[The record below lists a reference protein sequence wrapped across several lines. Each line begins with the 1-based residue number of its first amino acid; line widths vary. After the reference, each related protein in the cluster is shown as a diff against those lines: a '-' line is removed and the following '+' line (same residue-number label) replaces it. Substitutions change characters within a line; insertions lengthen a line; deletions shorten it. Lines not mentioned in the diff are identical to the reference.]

1 MNTSCKFQGMG
12 NMVVT
17 INLTTTELS
26 QMLLKDKTFRGIVDG
41 LLPNKTIHVEFTI
54 PYSVVRNGIT
64 NILIGVPNVV
74 QANCIKITSG
84 PVELDALA
92 DR

>member
-26 QMLLKDKTFRGIVDG
+26 QMLLKDESFRGIVDG
-41 LLPNKTIHVEFTI
+41 LMVTIAV
-54 PYSVVRNGIT
+54 SSWV
-64 NILIGVPNVV
+64 L
-74 QANCIKITSG
+74 S
-84 PVELDALA
+84 
-92 DR
+92 